1 MYITTFPVIRH
12 RASPTPIGR
21 APGFLFSGINQLA
34 MKASKLLSV
43 YEFERCMF
51 VLRNI
56 TVLRNLLW
64 LFEVLRDWSQTDW
77 KPRFCTNYQH
87 QVQMGHIP
95 FWFLLLLFLL
105 NLHRC
110 LHKQGCVFVF
120 LVLAVSLRGELVM
133 LLNVSDSEL
142 ARFRQKVVV
151 FHCSYYWLISAVHH
165 LHYFFTSAA

>member
-1 MYITTFPVIRH
+1 M
-12 RASPTPIGR
+12 
-21 APGFLFSGINQLA
+21 FLLQ
-34 MKASKLLSV
+34 
-43 YEFERCMF
+43 
-51 VLRNI
+51 NI
-56 TVLRNLLW
+56 TDLRNLLW
-64 LFEVLRDWSQTDW
+64 LFEVLRDWSQIDW

-120 LVLAVSLRGELVM
+120 LALAVSLRGELVM
-133 LLNVSDSEL
+133 PLIVSDPEFS
-142 ARFRQKVVV
+142 RFSQKVVV

-165 LHYFFTSAA
+165 LHYFFASATWILTKVFLYSFDCLLMAICLVCFTFVHKFGDVSFFPQSQSSF